1 MSDERGNGAPAELSW
16 WRRHLRENPALILTA
31 AYLVLTVIGAIYNW
45 RLCHRFGINILD
57 LADGA
62 DFLMFAVRDVVV
74 VLWAAFAI
82 GIFAATYAF
91 FAHLKAAPPKPRT
104 AVMRFVEGRL
114 KRGDMRPTA
123 VICVLWAAFFV
134 YFYLD
139 RYAAVVAGSIKH
151 GSGHACEVVLVDDA
165 KGVPQAAQL
174 VTTTSRFV
182 VVYRPD
188 EKTTQVIPNESIVRL
203 VFR

>member
-1 MSDERGNGAPAELSW
+1 MSDERGNETPAEPSW
-16 WRRHLRENPALILTA
+16 WRRHLRENPALILSVT
-31 AYLVLTVIGAIYNW
+31 YLLLTVIGAVYNW
-45 RLCHRFGINILD
+45 LLCRRFGINILD

-82 GIFAATYAF
+82 GIFAATYGLL
-91 FAHLKAAPPKPRT
+91 AHLKAAPPKART
-104 AVMRFVEGRL
+104 AVMRFLEGRL
-114 KRGDMRPTA
+114 KRTDLRPTA
-123 VICVLWAAFFV
+123 VICVLWAVFFV

-139 RYAAVVAGSIKH
+139 RYAAVVAGGITR

-165 KGVPQAAQL
+165 KGQPQSAQL
-174 VTTTSRFV
+174 VTTTGRFV
-182 VVYRPD
+182 VLYRPD
-188 EKTTQVIPNESIVRL
+188 EKATLVIPTESIVRL